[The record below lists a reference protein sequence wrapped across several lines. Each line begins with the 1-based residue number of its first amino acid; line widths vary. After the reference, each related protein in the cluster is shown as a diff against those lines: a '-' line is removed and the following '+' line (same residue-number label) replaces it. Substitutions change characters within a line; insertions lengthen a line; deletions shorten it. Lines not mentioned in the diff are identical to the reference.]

1 MYSEARN
8 VTILEQDDYAY
19 LQILNPHYFRRI
31 FKSSFMSGEAE
42 PDIFFSRKH
51 YYYAELKGFLEG

>member
-1 MYSEARN
+1 MIKYP
-8 VTILEQDDYAY
+8 Y

-42 PDIFFSRKH
+42 LDIFFSRKH
-51 YYYAELKGFLEG
+51 YYYAELKRFLEG